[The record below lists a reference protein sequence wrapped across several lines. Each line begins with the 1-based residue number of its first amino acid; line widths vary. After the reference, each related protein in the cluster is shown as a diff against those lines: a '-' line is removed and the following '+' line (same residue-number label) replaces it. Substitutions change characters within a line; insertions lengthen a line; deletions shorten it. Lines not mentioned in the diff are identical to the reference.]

1 MPGQACHYAEPGF
14 FRVCYAS
21 MLPETLQLACD
32 RLSKFAEKRRR
43 KRKAV
48 NIEVDVDSVVAR

>member
-1 MPGQACHYAEPGF
+1 
-14 FRVCYAS
+14 

-48 NIEVDVDSVVAR
+48 NIEVDVESVVAR